1 MPFSIR
7 PYSRFPVQC
16 SVTYNAGPFFKLPL
30 AYFSGFWILITLLV
44 LSSGSGY
51 AEWVSIGSSGSG
63 GGYTVYIN
71 PDTINPDTIRR
82 KGDLVKMWILLDYK
96 TIQTVV
102 GTSHLSV
109 RSQHQYDCAED
120 RHRRLAYTF
129 FSGNMESGK
138 GVYSNPDEGKW
149 EPVASDSV
157 AEGLW
162 KIACDKKEGISQPQ

>member
-1 MPFSIR
+1 MPFVLR
-7 PYSRFPVQC
+7 PFRRFSVQC
-16 SVTYNAGPFFKLPL
+16 AITYNAGPFLKLTL
-30 AYFSGFWILITLLV
+30 AYFSGFWILITLLL
-44 LSSGSGY
+44 LSSGSAY
-51 AEWVSIGSSGSG
+51 AEWVSIGSSESG
-63 GGYTVYIN
+63 GGYTVYV
-71 PDTINPDTIRR
+71 NPDTIRR

-96 TIQTVV
+96 TIQTVA

-129 FSGNMESGK
+129 FSGNMGSGTV
-138 GVYSNPDEGKW
+138 VYSNPDEGKW

-162 KIACDKKEGISQPQ
+162 KIACDRKGSRSRMQPST